1 MFAVIKTGGKQFRV
15 AAQDV
20 ITIPKLELEPG
31 AAVTFDNVLTLSHDG
46 GIEVGAPGVA
56 GAVISGEV
64 VEQTRGAKVIAFK
77 KRRRQNSRR
86 KRGHRQDFTVV
97 RINGFTLNGKALG
110 APAAAGRRK
119 AKPAAAETNAEP
131 ALVESVTVE

>member
-31 AAVTFDNVLTLSHDG
+31 ATVTFDNVLTLSHEG

-64 VEQTRGAKVIAFK
+64 VTQTRGPKVIAFK

-97 RINGFTLNGKALG
+97 RIGTFTLNGKTLA
-110 APAAAGRRK
+110 APVAVRT
-119 AKPAAAETNAEP
+119 EAEP